1 MNDKECYYTKIALK
15 DFNYGCI
22 RLVIFWGGLGGGGRQ
37 GRDREEL
44 LSRLSVLHAHT

>member
-22 RLVIFWGGLGGGGRQ
+22 RLVIFFGGGGGAAGERP
-37 GRDREEL
+37 
-44 LSRLSVLHAHT
+44 